1 LFFRQ
6 LASKAVDFLVKKA
19 QQGGMTMPQVLGE
32 MIESRIKGHGHVQPA
47 GTLNQSMLQSS
58 AAAMKL
64 LPPIVG
70 LAPTTVSVGNG
81 QQGAVG
87 FYSSAPIHH

>member
-1 LFFRQ
+1 
-6 LASKAVDFLVKKA
+6 
-19 QQGGMTMPQVLGE
+19 MPQVLGE
-32 MIESRIKGHGHVQPA
+32 MIESRIKGHGHVQAA

-58 AAAMKL
+58 AAMKI

-70 LAPTTVSVGNG
+70 IAPTSASAGNG
-81 QQGAVG
+81 QQGTIG